1 MVDHLNKKLSLTT
14 GIEQK
19 HSNTDTV
26 GSIFSRS
33 IMGWGMKNEEI
44 PKHAHFGK
52 NIILLDKLF
61 YKNILSIKDKKMHS
75 VEHLP
80 NVKVSDTLAEIIFDM
95 CRNVQPTKETFLQK
109 SGFPLTNK
117 S

>member
-1 MVDHLNKKLSLTT
+1 VFFDHLNKKLSLTT

-44 PKHAHFGK
+44 PKQHNLEK
-52 NIILLDKLF
+52 I
-61 YKNILSIKDKKMHS
+61 
-75 VEHLP
+75 
-80 NVKVSDTLAEIIFDM
+80 
-95 CRNVQPTKETFLQK
+95 
-109 SGFPLTNK
+109 
-117 S
+117 